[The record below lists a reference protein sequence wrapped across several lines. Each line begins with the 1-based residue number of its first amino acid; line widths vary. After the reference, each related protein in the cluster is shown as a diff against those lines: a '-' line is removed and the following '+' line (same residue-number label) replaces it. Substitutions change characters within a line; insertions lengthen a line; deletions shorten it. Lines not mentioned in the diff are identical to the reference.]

1 MLRAISEVLDGDEL
15 ESKSAGDCKVGG
27 VSLMTAEG
35 KMLGTAVGSVGF
47 KMGRSEIA

>member
-1 MLRAISEVLDGDEL
+1 MFRAVSEVLDRDEL